1 MSDCVKNEKYE
12 HNLKLYNESIR
23 KDLDITLTSI
33 IPTQKNLMKTILWL
47 NSSIIGLSIATL
59 SKDISIGYIIVPFS
73 LSFLA
78 ILIILFAL
86 KDGRIKAFGTPNIK
100 DIEKIKEDDDE
111 KVMGLIQMNN
121 SYRLAFNNNEKLIK
135 KRANKIACAI
145 NTTIGAIISIPILLS
160 IFYIQSNL
168 LKGGSKMAENDNPSS
183 STRPTMSSA
192 TSKPAAM
199 MSTNNSNKVFAND
212 RAISESTISS
222 SKSKSGSS
230 INPSKLQDNKK
241 GK

>member
-1 MSDCVKNEKYE
+1 MENYE

-59 SKDISIGYIIVPFS
+59 SKDIFIGYIAIPFA
-73 LSFLA
+73 LSFFA
-78 ILIILFAL
+78 ILTILFAL
-86 KDGRIKAFGTPNIK
+86 KDGRIKGFGTPEIS
-100 DIEKIKEDDDE
+100 DIENIERGKNE

-121 SYRLAFNNNEKLIK
+121 SYKIAFDNNEKLIK
-135 KRANKIACAI
+135 KRATKIALAT
-145 NTTIGAIISIPILLS
+145 NKTIAAIISIPILL
-160 IFYIQSNL
+160 ITFYINTNL
-168 LKGGSKMAENDNPSS
+168 LKGGSDMAENDNQTTSS
-183 STRPTMSSA
+183 RPTMSSA

-199 MSTNNSNKVFAND
+199 MSTNNAGKTVFAND
-212 RAISESTISS
+212 KALSESTITKSRTTSS
-222 SKSKSGSS
+222 QQ
-230 INPSKLQDNKK
+230 PSQSQDNKK